1 MLKVALIGSTGAVG
15 QEFVIAL
22 KNHPWFELAAVA
34 SSKRSAGKRYI
45 DALRD
50 DSTGILKWHNKEGVP
65 DYIKDRIVNNVDEID
80 PKEYDL
86 IFTAVESSDA
96 QIIEPKFAE
105 TTPVISTAAAFRY
118 QDDVPILIPG
128 INDDHIEL
136 LNIQRKNRGW
146 NGFISPL
153 PNCTTTGLAI
163 TLNPIMNAFG
173 ISDVFMTSMQAL
185 SGAGRS
191 PGVIALDIMDDVIPY
206 IPKEEEKVQVETKK
220 ILGDLDSK
228 SINSA
233 PINVSCTCTR
243 VPVLDGHT
251 ETVFVGM
258 RKPAEPGQ
266 VKEAMIRFSKAISV
280 HDLPSSPKD
289 YIIVNDD
296 PTRPQPRIDR
306 EINDGMTTIVG
317 RLRRDTVF
325 EHGIK
330 YVLLSHNE
338 RMGSARGAVL
348 LAESLHDKK
357 MI

>member
-22 KNHPWFELAAVA
+22 KNHPWFELTAIA

-50 DSTGILKWHNKEGVP
+50 DSTGILKWHNKEQVP
-65 DYIKDRIVNNVDEID
+65 DYIKDKIISSVDEID
-80 PKEYDL
+80 PKRYDL

-96 QIIEPKFAE
+96 QTIEPKFAK

-136 LNIQRKNRGW
+136 LNIQKKNRNW
-146 NGFISPL
+146 KGFICPL

-163 TLNPIMNAFG
+163 TLKPILDHFG
-173 ISDVFMTSMQAL
+173 INSIFMTSMQAL

-191 PGVIALDIMDDVIPY
+191 PGVAALDIIDNVIPF

-220 ILGDLDSK
+220 ILGTLTNESIYSSK
-228 SINSA
+228 IK
-233 PINVSCTCTR
+233 VSCTCTR
-243 VPVLDGHT
+243 VPVMDGHT
-251 ETVFVGM
+251 ETVFVETQ
-258 RKPAEPGQ
+258 KPSEPEQ
-266 VKEAMIRFSKAISV
+266 VKESMLKFSKSIKIN
-280 HDLPSSPKD
+280 DLPSSPSE
-289 YIIVNDD
+289 YIIVHDD

-306 EINDGMTTIVG
+306 EINDGMTTFVG
-317 RLRRDTVF
+317 RLRKDTVF
-325 EHGIK
+325 DNGIK

-338 RMGSARGAVL
+338 KMGSAKGAVL
-348 LAESLHDKK
+348 LAELLKTKK